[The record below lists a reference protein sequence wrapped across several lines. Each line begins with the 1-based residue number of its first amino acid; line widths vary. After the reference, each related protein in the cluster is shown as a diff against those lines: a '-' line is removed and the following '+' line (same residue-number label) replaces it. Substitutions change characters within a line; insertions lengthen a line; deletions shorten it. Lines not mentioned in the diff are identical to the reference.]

1 MYYPNRQVLGD
12 RLAEKMTQY
21 KGTDSIIFCLKKSSL
36 LSCIELAAHLHAYIY
51 ILQYVEI
58 QDPFDL
64 TRVLGAITQKGDFVL
79 NPTISRAEY
88 DYIAMDFLS
97 VIEERKRDAFS
108 KINAQED
115 ANPNFDMNA
124 FNNRNILLFADILTT
139 PVQIEV
145 ALHILKSFRPALI
158 TGVCGN
164 ITSEIS
170 DKFNIETDGVTYMDI
185 LPNTN
190 FDDEHYFD
198 QPDGY
203 TEEQKI
209 KMANNISLYWA

>member
-12 RLAEKMTQY
+12 QLAEKLTQY
-21 KGTDSIIFCLKKSSL
+21 KNTDSIIFCLKKSSL
-36 LSCIELAAHLHAYIY
+36 VACIELAALLHAYVY

-58 QDPFDL
+58 PDPFDI
-64 TRVLGAITQKGDFVL
+64 TRMLGAITQKGDFVL

-108 KINAQED
+108 KINAQTD
-115 ANPNFDMNA
+115 PNPNFNPEA
-124 FNNRNILLFADILTT
+124 FNNRNILLFADILSS
-139 PVQIEV
+139 PMQIEI
-145 ALHILKSFRPALI
+145 ALHILKSYRPALI

-185 LPNTN
+185 LPNTF
-190 FDDEHYFD
+190 FDDDHYFEQQD
-198 QPDGY
+198 SF

>member
-12 RLAEKMTQY
+12 QLAEKLTQY
-21 KGTDSIIFCLKKSSL
+21 KNTDSIIFCLKKSSL
-36 LSCIELAAHLHAYIY
+36 VSCIELAAHLHAYVY

-58 QDPFDL
+58 PDPFDV

-79 NPTISRAEY
+79 NPAISRAEY

-108 KINAQED
+108 KINAQAD
-115 ANPNFDMNA
+115 PNPNFNMDA
-124 FNNRNILLFADILTT
+124 FNGRNILLFADILSS
-139 PVQIEV
+139 PIQIEI
-145 ALHILKSFRPALI
+145 ALHILKSFKPALI

-185 LPNTN
+185 LPNTF
-190 FDDEHYFD
+190 FDDEHYFE
-198 QPDGY
+198 QPDSF
-203 TEEQKI
+203 TEEEKI